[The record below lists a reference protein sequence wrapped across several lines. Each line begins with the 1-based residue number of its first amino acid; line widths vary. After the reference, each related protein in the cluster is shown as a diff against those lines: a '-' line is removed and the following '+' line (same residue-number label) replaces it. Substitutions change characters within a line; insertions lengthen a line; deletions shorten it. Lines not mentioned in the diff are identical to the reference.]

1 MDLDPHQIVLR
12 PLTTEK
18 VFTQMEEE
26 NTLTFIVNPKA
37 NKSQIK
43 WAIEKLFEVKVE
55 KVRTL
60 ITTKNEKKAY
70 IRLAEGY
77 IASDLASDLG
87 LF

>member
-1 MDLDPHQIVLR
+1 MDLDPHQIVLK

-26 NTLTFIVNPKA
+26 NTLAFIVSPKA
-37 NKSQIK
+37 NKNQIK

-70 IRLAEGY
+70 IKLAEGY
-77 IASDLASDLG
+77 LASDLATDLG

>member
-1 MDLDPHQIVLR
+1 MEIDPHQIVLR

-18 VFTQMEEE
+18 VFTQMEEQ
-26 NTLTFIVNPKA
+26 NTLAFIVNPKA
-37 NKSQIK
+37 NKKQIK

-70 IRLAEGY
+70 IKLAEGY
-77 IASDLASDLG
+77 FASDLATNLG

>member
-55 KVRTL
+55 KIRTL

>member
-1 MDLDPHQIVLR
+1 MNLDPHQIVLK

-26 NTLTFIVNPKA
+26 NTLTFIVSPKA
-37 NKSQIK
+37 NKNQIK

-60 ITTKNEKKAY
+60 ITTKNEKKA
-70 IRLAEGY
+70 
-77 IASDLASDLG
+77 
-87 LF
+87 